1 MCAIA
6 GVLGFRTD
14 DAVLQKMLTTM
25 SRRGPDAAG
34 ICDIEGGHLL
44 HARLA
49 VIDIEGGCQP
59 MSFCSVHEEYTI
71 VYNGEL

>member
-6 GVLGFRTD
+6 GVLGLYTND
-14 DAVLQKMLTTM
+14 STLKKMLSTM

-34 ICDIEGGHLL
+34 ICAFQDGWLL

-49 VIDIEGGCQP
+49 VIDIEGGRQP
-59 MSFCSVHEEYTI
+59 MTYQNAEDEYTI
-71 VYNGEL
+71 VYN